1 MQPKR
6 KLLVKGAIGISVQAR
21 MAAKPTKGTPGGLV
35 LGGWDR
41 GERNE
46 AAEADSQRERAWSK

>member
-6 KLLVKGAIGISVQAR
+6 KLVKGAIGISVQAR